1 MPSVGRASF
10 CARDDQPRQSG
21 HGSARGFQKPE
32 STMRI
37 MTVYAYLT
45 SYSLTLRGAEI
56 TIDNDVSWVRMDRND
71 QLYFEKSTV

>member
-1 MPSVGRASF
+1 MRGTISRGKTDMDLRAVS
-10 CARDDQPRQSG
+10 RNRK
-21 HGSARGFQKPE
+21 SA
-32 STMRI
+32 MRI

>member
-1 MPSVGRASF
+1 MRGTISRGKADMDLRAVS
-10 CARDDQPRQSG
+10 RNRK
-21 HGSARGFQKPE
+21 SA
-32 STMRI
+32 MRI

>member
-1 MPSVGRASF
+1 MRGTISRGKTDMDLRSVSRN
-10 CARDDQPRQSG
+10 RK
-21 HGSARGFQKPE
+21 SA
-32 STMRI
+32 MRI